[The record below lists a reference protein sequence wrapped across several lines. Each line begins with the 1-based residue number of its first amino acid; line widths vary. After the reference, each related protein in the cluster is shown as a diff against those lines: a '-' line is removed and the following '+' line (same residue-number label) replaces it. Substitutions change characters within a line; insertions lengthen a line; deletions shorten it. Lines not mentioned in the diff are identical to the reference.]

1 MFHSTCHAALGH
13 GQPCSQEI
21 SCKLAHRGL
30 RCATARD
37 GVRSCRCKEDTRW
50 GSHLTQG
57 ALNLKAILFI
67 LCRWDGGDCVHSPG
81 SNKDPVRD
89 SLAVSDEEGAE
100 EEEDRSSNDDIS
112 RVLNKLFGSLGFL
125 IVVLLIIGVC
135 IVLHNHK

>member
-50 GSHLTQG
+50 
-57 ALNLKAILFI
+57 
-67 LCRWDGGDCVHSPG
+67 
-81 SNKDPVRD
+81 
-89 SLAVSDEEGAE
+89 
-100 EEEDRSSNDDIS
+100 DRVKI
-112 RVLNKLFGSLGFL
+112 RAAHEPL
-125 IVVLLIIGVC
+125 IFTIMEKVLLMVEQLLIHYDNAK
-135 IVLHNHK
+135 LMDHLQLYL